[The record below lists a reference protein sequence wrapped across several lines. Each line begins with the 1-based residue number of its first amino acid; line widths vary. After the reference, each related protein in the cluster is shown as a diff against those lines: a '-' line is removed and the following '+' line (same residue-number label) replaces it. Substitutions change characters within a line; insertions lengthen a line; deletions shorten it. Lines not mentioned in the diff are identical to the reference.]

1 MGTMLSRHL
10 FCFLH
15 FLAFGV
21 FVDSVPCT
29 FGMLILSLDQ
39 TSAAHSARTA
49 RTVGVL
55 PPMLEE
61 SAADLPSSAPA
72 CRSGSGGGG
81 ITSMDTGSEYGG
93 GGSDR
98 LHRSGSTA
106 VMSVSEFYGPNGAR
120 MLQRRGS
127 SASALS
133 FADSYGDADMT
144 EASRDENCE
153 GNKALSMLMAD
164 GSEGE
169 QHDGS
174 TAPGGGNSDGSD
186 SSGPQQ
192 GEQSQPSPTPL
203 PVPPG
208 SEVTTGGEVTNQ
220 GVPNAWSTLSWPG
233 QSAASMVAVNSESG
247 QGLPTSTPTGSTP
260 ASATTP
266 STAVVASE
274 VMTAV
279 TQPASGEGVGTAGVA
294 AVAES
299 PAVAQEVA
307 GLGDVR
313 AELETQAAAPSAD
326 VAVKKACAS
335 ATPETLPDSEDQA
348 NVPPPLTLE
357 APHPCARDND
367 ATVPTLRP
375 TAQGGPAASLSL
387 PRVPT
392 VGGTVEPVAGEGH
405 LQRAGI
411 IRAMSVDSAPSQPP
425 VMHSRALSMGA
436 EGLAAGRGTSGSDN
450 FGIAVGASGDSG
462 GGASLTGGTVHSPRL
477 RAKSMDSG
485 GRKGKSKRGKGPG
498 AAVMGKADRIGRML
512 QVCVNGTG
520 FAEVRRFVTKWRA
533 ESREGAA
540 LCVGWP

>member
-1 MGTMLSRHL
+1 
-10 FCFLH
+10 
-15 FLAFGV
+15 
-21 FVDSVPCT
+21 
-29 FGMLILSLDQ
+29 MLILSLGQ
-39 TSAAHSARTA
+39 TWAAHSARTA

-61 SAADLPSSAPA
+61 SAADLPSPAPA

-81 ITSMDTGSEYGG
+81 ITSMDTGSEYGS

-127 SASALS
+127 TASALS

-174 TAPGGGNSDGSD
+174 TAPGGGNSDGD
-186 SSGPQQ
+186 SSDPQQ

-208 SEVTTGGEVTNQ
+208 SEITTGGEVTSP

-233 QSAASMVAVNSESG
+233 QSAASMVEVNGESG

-274 VMTAV
+274 GMTAV
-279 TQPASGEGVGTAGVA
+279 TQPASGEGVGTARVA
-294 AVAES
+294 AVAGS
-299 PAVAQEVA
+299 PAVAQEAA

-313 AELETQAAAPSAD
+313 AELETQAAASSAD
-326 VAVKKACAS
+326 LAVKKACAP

-367 ATVPTLRP
+367 DTVPTPRP

-387 PRVPT
+387 LRVPT
-392 VGGTVEPVAGEGH
+392 VGGAVEPVAGEGQH
-405 LQRAGI
+405 QRVGI
-411 IRAMSVDSAPSQPP
+411 IRAMSVDSVPPQAP
-425 VMHSRALSMGA
+425 VMHSRAFSMGA
-436 EGLAAGRGTSGSDN
+436 EGLAAGRGTSGSDT
-450 FGIAVGASGDSG
+450 FGIAVGASGNSG
-462 GGASLTGGTVHSPRL
+462 GVASLTGGTVHSPRL

-512 QVCVNGTG
+512 QVCVWMLQVLLRYVGLLQNGAQG
-520 FAEVRRFVTKWRA
+520 ARMVRREQGRSW
-533 ESREGAA
+533 
-540 LCVGWP
+540 LCVG